1 MLVDRRINNCIR
13 IFGPSNSSMKKIC
26 FPFFTLLLFVNL
38 VFAQNDSNAK
48 KVLDAVSNKVKS
60 FKGVSANFT
69 IKSVSSKG
77 KDNGVKSGTISI
89 KGQKYLLKQGKNE
102 IICDGT
108 NIFNYDGNKTIT
120 KYLLDESN
128 QTLSPQNL
136 LSNFYD
142 KDFNYKLV
150 SSAGSLNEIELT
162 PIDKRKSFLKVNIF
176 IDKSKSMITKAKVL
190 DKSNNTIE
198 FILTNLNTAAN
209 LPDANFQFVRT
220 KYPKDAEIL
229 D

>member
-1 MLVDRRINNCIR
+1 
-13 IFGPSNSSMKKIC
+13 MKKIYL
-26 FPFFTLLLFVNL
+26 PFLTLLIFLNSTI
-38 VFAQNDSNAK
+38 AQNDPNAK
-48 KVLDAVSNKVKS
+48 KVLDAVSAKVKS
-60 FKGVSANFT
+60 FKGITANFS

-77 KDNGVKSGTISI
+77 KDNTAKTGTIAI
-89 KGQKYLLKQGKNE
+89 KGQKYWLKQGKNE

-108 NIFNYDGNKTIT
+108 NIYNFDGNKTIT
-120 KYLLDESN
+120 KSLLEESN

-150 SSAGSLNEIELT
+150 SSAGNVNEIELT
-162 PIDKRKSFLKVNIF
+162 PIDKRKSFQKVNIF
-176 IDKSKSMITKAKVL
+176 IDKNKSMITKAKVL
-190 DKSNNTIE
+190 DKSNNTLE
-198 FILTNLNTAAN
+198 FVLSNLNTAAN
-209 LPDANFQFVRT
+209 LPDANFQFVRS

>member
-1 MLVDRRINNCIR
+1 MR
-13 IFGPSNSSMKKIC
+13 KIYL
-26 FPFFTLLLFVNL
+26 PIVSILFL
-38 VFAQNDSNAK
+38 TAQLFAQNDPNAK
-48 KVLDAVSNKVKS
+48 KVLESVSTKVKG
-60 FKGVSANFT
+60 FKGVSASFT

-77 KDNGVKSGTISI
+77 KDNGTKTGTIAI

-108 NIFNYDGNKTIT
+108 NIYNFDGAKTIT
-120 KYLLDESN
+120 KSLLEESN

-150 SSAGSLNEIELT
+150 SSTGNFHEIEMT
-162 PIDKRKSFLKVNIF
+162 PIDKRKSFQKVTVYV
-176 IDKSKSMITKAKVL
+176 DKIKSIITKATVL
-190 DKSNNTIE
+190 DKSNNSIE
-198 FILTNLNTAAN
+198 FVLSNLNTAAN
-209 LPDANFQFVRT
+209 LPDAGFQFNRS

>member
-1 MLVDRRINNCIR
+1 
-13 IFGPSNSSMKKIC
+13 MKKIYL
-26 FPFFTLLLFVNL
+26 PIFTLILFANSVL
-38 VFAQNDSNAK
+38 AQNDPNAK
-48 KVLDAVSNKVKS
+48 KVLDAVSTKVKS

-77 KDNGVKSGTISI
+77 KNNGVKAGTISI
-89 KGQKYLLKQGKNE
+89 KGQRYLLKQGKNE

-108 NIFNYDGNKTIT
+108 NIYNFDGGKTIT
-120 KYLLDESN
+120 KSNLEESN

-142 KDFNYKLV
+142 KDFTYKLI
-150 SSAGSLNEIELT
+150 STAGNTNEIELT
-162 PIDKRKSFLKVNIF
+162 PIDKRKSFSKVNIF

-198 FILTNLNTAAN
+198 FTLSNLNTSAN
-209 LPDANFQFVRT
+209 LPDANFQFIRA

>member
-1 MLVDRRINNCIR
+1 MR
-13 IFGPSNSSMKKIC
+13 KIYL
-26 FPFFTLLLFVNL
+26 PFLTLLLFINSSI
-38 VFAQNDSNAK
+38 AQNDPNAK
-48 KVLDAVSNKVKS
+48 KVLDAVSSKVKS
-60 FKGVSANFT
+60 FKGITANFS

-77 KDNGVKSGTISI
+77 KGNAAKTGTISI

-108 NIFNYDGNKTIT
+108 NIYNFDGNKTIT
-120 KYLLDESN
+120 KSLLEESN

-150 SSAGSLNEIELT
+150 SSVGNVNEIELT
-162 PIDKRKSFLKVNIF
+162 PIDKRKSFQKVNIF
-176 IDKSKSMITKAKVL
+176 IDKTKSMITKAKVL
-190 DKSNNTIE
+190 DKSNNTLE
-198 FILTNLNTAAN
+198 FVLSNLNTTAN
-209 LPDANFQFVRT
+209 LPDTNFQFVRT

>member
-1 MLVDRRINNCIR
+1 
-13 IFGPSNSSMKKIC
+13 MKKIYL
-26 FPFFTLLLFVNL
+26 PFLALILFIHSS
-38 VFAQNDSNAK
+38 FAQNDPNAK
-48 KVLDAVSNKVKS
+48 KVLDAVSAKVKS
-60 FKGVSANFT
+60 FKGITANFS

-77 KDNGVKSGTISI
+77 KDNGAKTGTIAI

-102 IICDGT
+102 IICDGV
-108 NIFNYDGNKTIT
+108 NIYNFDGNKTIT
-120 KYLLDESN
+120 KSLLEESN

-150 SSAGSLNEIELT
+150 GTVGNVSEIELT
-162 PIDKRKSFLKVNIF
+162 PIDKRKSFQKVNIF
-176 IDKSKSMITKAKVL
+176 IDKTKSMITKAKVL
-190 DKSNNTIE
+190 DKSNNTVE
-198 FILTNLNTAAN
+198 FVLSNLNTAAN
-209 LPDANFQFVRT
+209 LPDANFQFVRA

>member
-1 MLVDRRINNCIR
+1 
-13 IFGPSNSSMKKIC
+13 MKKIY
-26 FPFFTLLLFVNL
+26 FSLFVSILFANL
-38 VFAQNDSNAK
+38 VIAQNDPNAK

-60 FKGVSANFT
+60 FKGISANFS
-69 IKSVSSKG
+69 IKSVSNKG
-77 KDNGVKSGTISI
+77 KDNGVKTGTIAI

-108 NIFNYDGNKTIT
+108 NIYNYDGNKTIT
-120 KYLLDESN
+120 KSLLEESN

-142 KDFNYKLV
+142 KDFNYRLI
-150 SSAGSLNEIELT
+150 SSTGNLNEVELT
-162 PIDKRKSFLKVNIF
+162 PIDKRKSFSKVNIF
-176 IDKSKSMITKAKVL
+176 IDKVKNMITKAKVL

-198 FILTNLNTAAN
+198 FVLSNLNTSAN

>member
-1 MLVDRRINNCIR
+1 
-13 IFGPSNSSMKKIC
+13 MKKIYL
-26 FPFFTLLLFVNL
+26 PFLALLLFVQSS
-38 VFAQNDSNAK
+38 FAQNDPNAK
-48 KVLDAVSNKVKS
+48 KVLDAVSAKVKS
-60 FKGVSANFT
+60 FKGITANFT

-77 KDNGVKSGTISI
+77 KDNVAKTGTIAI

-102 IICDGT
+102 IICDGV
-108 NIFNYDGNKTIT
+108 NIYNFDGNKTIT
-120 KYLLDESN
+120 KSLLEESN

-150 SSAGSLNEIELT
+150 GTVGNVSEIELT
-162 PIDKRKSFLKVNIF
+162 PIDKRKSFQKVNIF
-176 IDKSKSMITKAKVL
+176 IDKNKSMITKAKVL
-190 DKSNNTIE
+190 DKSNNTVE
-198 FILTNLNTAAN
+198 FVLSNLNTAAN
-209 LPDANFQFVRT
+209 LPDTNFQFNRA

>member
-1 MLVDRRINNCIR
+1 
-13 IFGPSNSSMKKIC
+13 MKKIYL
-26 FPFFTLLLFVNL
+26 PFLTLLIFLNSSI
-38 VFAQNDSNAK
+38 AQNDPNAK
-48 KVLDAVSNKVKS
+48 KVLDAVSAKVKS
-60 FKGVSANFT
+60 FKGITANFS

-77 KDNGVKSGTISI
+77 KDNGAKTGTIAI
-89 KGQKYLLKQGKNE
+89 KGQKYWLKQGKNE

-108 NIFNYDGNKTIT
+108 NIYNFDGNKTIT
-120 KYLLDESN
+120 KSLLEESN

-150 SSAGSLNEIELT
+150 SSAGNVNEIELT
-162 PIDKRKSFLKVNIF
+162 PIDKRKSFQKVNIF
-176 IDKSKSMITKAKVL
+176 IDKKKSMITKAKVL
-190 DKSNNTIE
+190 DKSNNTLE
-198 FILTNLNTAAN
+198 FMLSNLNTAATVT
-209 LPDANFQFVRT
+209 DASFQFVRS

>member
-1 MLVDRRINNCIR
+1 
-13 IFGPSNSSMKKIC
+13 MKKIYL
-26 FPFFTLLLFVNL
+26 PIFTLLLFANII
-38 VFAQNDSNAK
+38 FAQNDPNAK
-48 KVLDAVSNKVKS
+48 KVLDAVSAKVKS
-60 FKGVSANFT
+60 FKGVSANFS

-108 NIFNYDGNKTIT
+108 NIYNYDGSKTIT
-120 KYLLDESN
+120 KSSLEESN

-142 KDFNYKLV
+142 KNFNYKLI
-150 SSAGSLNEIELT
+150 SSAGNTNEIELT
-162 PIDKRKSFLKVNIF
+162 PIDKRKSFTKVNIF

-190 DKSNNTIE
+190 DKSNNILE
-198 FILTNLNTAAN
+198 FVLSNLNTAAN
-209 LPDANFQFVRT
+209 LPDANFQFIRA

>member
-1 MLVDRRINNCIR
+1 
-13 IFGPSNSSMKKIC
+13 MKKIYL
-26 FPFFTLLLFVNL
+26 PFLTLALFVNIA
-38 VFAQNDSNAK
+38 FAQNDPNAK
-48 KVLDAVSNKVKS
+48 KVLDAVSAKVKS
-60 FKGVSANFT
+60 FKGISANFT

-77 KDNGVKSGTISI
+77 KGNGAKAGTIAI
-89 KGQKYLLKQGKNE
+89 KGQKYTLKQGKNE

-108 NIFNYDGNKTIT
+108 NIYNFDGNKTIT
-120 KYLLDESN
+120 KSLLEESN

-150 SSAGSLNEIELT
+150 SSAGNVNEIELT
-162 PIDKRKSFLKVNIF
+162 PIDKRKSFQKVNIF

-190 DKSNNTIE
+190 DKSNNTVE
-198 FILTNLNTAAN
+198 FVLSNLNTAAN
-209 LPDANFQFVRT
+209 LPDANFQFVRA

>member
-1 MLVDRRINNCIR
+1 
-13 IFGPSNSSMKKIC
+13 MKKIYL
-26 FPFFTLLLFVNL
+26 PFLTLVLFVNMTL
-38 VFAQNDSNAK
+38 AQNDPNAK
-48 KVLDAVSNKVKS
+48 KVLDAVSAKVKS
-60 FKGVSANFT
+60 FKGVTANFT

-77 KDNGVKSGTISI
+77 KDNGAKTGTIAI
-89 KGQKYLLKQGKNE
+89 KGQKYQLKQGKNE
-102 IICDGT
+102 IICDGVSVY
-108 NIFNYDGNKTIT
+108 NFDGSKTIT
-120 KYLLDESN
+120 KSLLEESN

-150 SSAGSLNEIELT
+150 GTVGNLSEIELT
-162 PIDKRKSFLKVNIF
+162 PIDKRKSFQKVNIF

-190 DKSNNTIE
+190 DKSNNTLE
-198 FILTNLNTAAN
+198 FVLTNLNTAAN
-209 LPDANFQFVRT
+209 LPDANFQFVRS